1 MPVRVQTHDSK
12 GWWLLGNASLHDWRH
27 FFLLCGR
34 RLPQTPGGRLGTQW
48 RRRALSSEVTVAAS
62 GLGWDPSEKGP
73 GSCALCPPCCSELFQ
88 RSSNGFLDVL
98 AASYPFR
105 GLLLSSVLLCLT
117 HSCLIMTTNTMVW
130 MHGRLLCWGNQP
142 PGGIRSLSGH
152 VTSVIST
159 SPEPRVFLKLRWPVI
174 K

>member
-1 MPVRVQTHDSK
+1 MLPYMTEGIFSSSVGGGSHRHPEDVWEPSGDEGLCPQR
-12 GWWLLGNASLHDWRH
+12 WLS
-27 FFLLCGR
+27 
-34 RLPQTPGGRLGTQW
+34 LPQGSAGIPRRKVLGH
-48 RRRALSSEVTVAAS
+48 V
-62 GLGWDPSEKGP
+62 
-73 GSCALCPPCCSELFQ
+73 ALCPSCCSELFQ
-88 RSSNGFLDVL
+88 LSSNGFLDVL

-174 K
+174 KSK